1 LLIEYFDQCLHK
13 GAVNAYGDS
22 RTMTPDPKIL
32 AEKLNILAVMVAGQG
47 GEVRIP
53 HGKLGGGERL
63 EFSFDRSTNE
73 HVVKLVPEAGDLPET
88 ITLQAPEA
96 PELAKVEA
104 AWAAAMP
111 SPWRGIMVRIEDE
124 LLAMKLG
131 ADLNIAGWLETAE
144 HFVLCA
150 DKLIL
155 QRGII
160 FPNAR
165 FAVVESE
172 VTNKE
177 GPYRRLS
184 KLIVRRVL

>member
-1 LLIEYFDQCLHK
+1 M
-13 GAVNAYGDS
+13 NAYGDS
-22 RTMTPDPKIL
+22 RTMTADPKIL
-32 AEKLNILAVMVAGQG
+32 AEKLNILAALVAGQG

-53 HGKLGGGERL
+53 HGQVRGWERL
-63 EFSFDRSTNE
+63 EFSFDTKTNE
-73 HVVKLVPEAGDLPET
+73 YVLKLAPEAGELPEAVS
-88 ITLQAPEA
+88 L
-96 PELAKVEA
+96 KVAEVPSDAAIEA

>member
-1 LLIEYFDQCLHK
+1 
-13 GAVNAYGDS
+13 
-22 RTMTPDPKIL
+22 MTADPKIL
-32 AEKLNILAVMVAGQG
+32 AEKLNILAALVAGQG

-53 HGKLGGGERL
+53 HGQVRGWERL
-63 EFSFDRSTNE
+63 EFSFDSKTSE
-73 HVVKLVPEAGDLPET
+73 YVVKLIPEAGDLPDAVSR
-88 ITLQAPEA
+88 QAAEPPSA
-96 PELAKVEA
+96 AAIEA

-165 FAVVESE
+165 FAVVETE